1 MAHCPMSLVILMLK
15 SLSTEMP
22 LTNKEYRE
30 LCEEIDPLAESTEH
44 GIDIYLN
51 CLQFVR
57 RKLST
62 HVV

>member
-1 MAHCPMSLVILMLK
+1 
-15 SLSTEMP
+15 MP
-22 LTNKEYRE
+22 LTNREYRE

-57 RKLST
+57 RKVST